1 MIRAGI
7 PIGALQPYL
16 RQRAWLID
24 AARLLR
30 RTPEDLAAEMIG
42 TMLRSGDIV
51 RRDQRIHAAAD
62 HVPVAPGRLD
72 VPYPREWPP
81 AVPPREPALMS
92 DGDGLQRQ
100 GDRCLDAGRRA
111 TMARQRDVQV
121 VTLLGPGP
129 FSGNEQPVDTTLQR
143 MDRADAGPGML
154 CA

>member
-1 MIRAGI
+1 
-7 PIGALQPYL
+7 
-16 RQRAWLID
+16 
-24 AARLLR
+24 
-30 RTPEDLAAEMIG
+30 MIG
-42 TMLRSGDIV
+42 TMLRSGAIA

-129 FSGNEQPVDTTLQR
+129 FSENEQPVDTALQR
-143 MDRADAGPGML
+143 MDRADVGPGML